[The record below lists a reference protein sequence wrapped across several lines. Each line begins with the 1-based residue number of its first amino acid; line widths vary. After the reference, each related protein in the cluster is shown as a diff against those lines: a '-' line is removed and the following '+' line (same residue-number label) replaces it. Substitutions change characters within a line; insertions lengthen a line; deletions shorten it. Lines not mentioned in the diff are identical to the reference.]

1 MSAENINII
10 KSMAIKLN
18 VPISILNKDEIQC
31 KVFIYIRE
39 NVDFSSSVIPVG
51 SIITTFESKQS
62 FTKDPKQIENIFK
75 QAADKI
81 LNKEPFKSIH
91 KVQTLMC
98 KDPIAKYITAGN
110 VNFIATMD
118 KLNTTNGDNPLPF
131 PRVEATSKM
140 DLVVSFTVS
149 PKITLNMATQTDQTA
164 TTSTENSSSAP
175 EIQFNPTFIPGCEPM
190 MNSYQI
196 PKHVGNIL
204 QTMSTPTGV
213 KLITSLNVFT
223 TKIVRTVDGRVFVF
237 EPRLKDPLNVKG
249 DIVQPISSQQ
259 SDNVQWIQTKV
270 FDSPVV
276 DADEK
281 DLDNTTKVS
290 QRKPAAL
297 RDAPNETSDDSSG
310 PSDDEEDSDNSSY
323 CDEQIGT
330 DKHVPFEHHSM
341 FFPKDDG
348 KLKLYGED
356 SIYKDAITTYQLNY
370 PDFQEETIEFIKL
383 LPMKDVYNMFI
394 SDPSTFPSDKQIYRR
409 LIHLYYRST
418 AFYRLYTKEQLKK
431 MTPTELSHIY
441 IAQMATNY
449 QQNATIASLD
459 HCKLAQTAVKNY
471 KLLYPQCKH
480 STLERIRELPY
491 PRLIQIFFRNRLP
504 PRYEVIDMIDILMS
518 YEDKDKD
525 HVNYLFRNSEYME
538 NLPTETLHR
547 IFFIKLTFERNYYTA
562 IPANDPFDEDF
573 HTQNSI
579 SRNANL
585 SALDA
590 TRPLQTLKPKW
601 QEGDDIPEPE
611 EPIRMQAP
619 LTIRQ
624 YLIDEERR
632 KQYIKALELNDRYM
646 GAPPDTEEEMCY
658 IQKQIFERK
667 WPNYNTTLNFFR
679 PKMQPDLSP
688 AVINQLDSLPHP
700 EKYFPNCLHTAR
712 QERSSSPVTK
722 YIDDWEVTE
731 EEWAKKKITNQK
743 LREDAIMADL
753 SNKDQPGTSKTMAVP
768 IPTRAQEPLTG
779 STFQFP
785 MPPMTP
791 TPTSTT
797 TTITLAKT
805 AAATPHHSPAQTSKR
820 VYSESS
826 TEDTQAKPKKPSDAN

>member
-1 MSAENINII
+1 MTAENINSI

-18 VPISILNKDEIQC
+18 VPISILNKDEITC
-31 KVFIYIRE
+31 KVFVYIRE
-39 NVDFSSSVIPVG
+39 NTDYSSSVIPVG
-51 SIITTFESKQS
+51 TINATFANKNS
-62 FTKDPKQIENIFK
+62 FTKDRQQLANIFK

-81 LNKEPFKSIH
+81 LDKEPFRSIH
-91 KVQTLMC
+91 KVQPLMC
-98 KDPIAKYITAGN
+98 KDPGAKYITAAN
-110 VNFIATMD
+110 MNFIATVD
-118 KLNTTNGDNPLPF
+118 KLNTTTIDNPLPL
-131 PRVEATSKM
+131 PKVDINNKM

-149 PKITLNMATQTDQTA
+149 PKISLNMATQTEPTA
-164 TTSTENSSSAP
+164 TTSTSAPTSSSALQISFLP
-175 EIQFNPTFIPGCEPM
+175 SCDPV
-190 MNSYQI
+190 MNSYEI

-204 QTMSTPTGV
+204 QTMTTPTGV
-213 KLITSLNVFT
+213 RLINSLNVFT
-223 TKIVRTVDGRVFVF
+223 TKIVRTLDGRAFVF

-249 DIVQPISSQQ
+249 DIVEQVSSQQ
-259 SDNVQWIQTKV
+259 NDNVQWIQTQV

-276 DADEK
+276 DADET
-281 DLDNTTKVS
+281 DLDRTFKVPR
-290 QRKPAAL
+290 RKPAEL
-297 RDAPNETSDDSSG
+297 REAPQETSDDSSG
-310 PSDDEEDSDNSSY
+310 PSDDEEESDNSSY
-323 CDEQIGT
+323 CDDLIKA
-330 DKHVPFEHHSM
+330 DKYVPFEHHSM

-348 KLKLYGED
+348 KLKLYGEE
-356 SIYKDAITTYQLNY
+356 SIYKDAISTYQLNY
-370 PDFQEETIEFIKL
+370 PDFQEETIQFIKL
-383 LPMKDVYNMFI
+383 LPMKDAYDMFI
-394 SDPSTFPSDKQIYRR
+394 SEPTTFPTDKQIYKR

-418 AFYRLYTKEQLKK
+418 AFYRLYTKQQLKE

-459 HCKLAQTAVKNY
+459 HCKLAQTAAKNY
-471 KLLYPQCKH
+471 KLLYPECKQ
-480 STLERIRELPY
+480 STLKRIKELPY

-573 HTQNSI
+573 HTQNTI
-579 SRNANL
+579 ARTANL

-611 EPIRMQAP
+611 EPVQMKAP

-632 KQYIKALELNDRYM
+632 KQYIKALELNDKYM
-646 GAPPDTEEEMCY
+646 GAPPDSETEMCY
-658 IQKQIFERK
+658 IQNQIFERK
-667 WPNYNTTLNFFR
+667 WPNYNTTLNYFR
-679 PKMQPDLSP
+679 PKQYPDLSP

-700 EKYFPNCLHTAR
+700 EKYFPKCLHKA
-712 QERSSSPVTK
+712 ERERPESQVSK
-722 YIDDWEVTE
+722 YIDEWKTTE
-731 EEWAKKKITNQK
+731 EEMAQRKIKDQK
-743 LREDAIMADL
+743 LREDSVMTDL
-753 SNKDQPGTSKTMAVP
+753 SYRDQPGTSKTIVLP
-768 IPTRAQEPLTG
+768 KPTKLQEPPAG
-779 STFQFP
+779 STFHFS
-785 MPPMTP
+785 MTP

-797 TTITLAKT
+797 TTITSAT
-805 AAATPHHSPAQTSKR
+805 AAATPHHSPAPNRKR

-826 TEDTQAKPKKPSDAN
+826 SEDTQAKPKKPSDVN